1 MGEKILMKG
10 NEAIAEAA
18 ILAGCRHY
26 FGYPIT
32 PQSEL
37 IEHMAKRLQKM
48 DDGCFV
54 QSESEVAAINMVYG
68 ASGSGARVLTSSSS
82 PGVAL
87 KQEGISYIA
96 GAELPCLVINVMRGG
111 PGLGDIQPAQ
121 AEYFQATKG
130 GGNGDYR
137 NIVVAPSTIQE
148 AIELVYLAFELAD
161 KYRNP
166 AMMLLD
172 GVLGQ
177 MMEPV
182 ELPKVIEPKDLP
194 DKNDWAMV
202 GTNKKRQPHVIN
214 SLDIDPYEL
223 EKHNIKLQKK
233 YKQVEKNEIRYE
245 LYNTEGECDG
255 YIAAFGTMARICK
268 STIDMAKE
276 KGINIGLIRPITL
289 WPFPYEQVSKL
300 ADKGKPILTVEL
312 NAGQMWEDVRLG
324 ANGKCDTP
332 FYGKM
337 GGVVPTDSQI
347 YEELKKHIK
356 K

>member
-1 MGEKILMKG
+1 MADKILMKG

-18 ILAGCRHY
+18 ILAGVRHY

-48 DDGCFV
+48 DDGCFI
-54 QSESEVAAINMVYG
+54 QSESEIAAINMIYG

-87 KQEGISYIA
+87 KQEGISYCA
-96 GAELPCLVINVMRGG
+96 GAELPFLVINVMRGG

-121 AEYFQATKG
+121 AEYFQAVKG
-130 GGNGDYR
+130 GGNGDYK

-148 AIELVYLAFELAD
+148 AIELVFKAYELSD

-166 AMMLLD
+166 SVMLLD

-182 ELPKVIEPKDLP
+182 ELPKAIDPKSLP
-194 DKNDWAMV
+194 VKEWAMM
-202 GTNKKRQPHVIN
+202 GTQKKRQPNQIN
-214 SLDIDPYEL
+214 SLDIDPAKL
-223 EKHNIKLQKK
+223 EERNLRLQAK
-233 YKQVEKNEIRYE
+233 YKKMRENEVMVEMYK
-245 LYNTEGECDG
+245 TDQDCDA
-255 YIAAFGTMARICK
+255 YMAAFGTTARICK
-268 STIDMAKE
+268 SVIDLAEQEGLK
-276 KGINIGLIRPITL
+276 IGLIRPITL
-289 WPFPYEQVSKL
+289 YPFPVEQVKEIAS
-300 ADKGKPILTVEL
+300 KGKPILTVEL
-312 NAGQMWEDVRLG
+312 NAGQMVEDVRL
-324 ANGKCDTP
+324 AVNGKCETP
-332 FYGKM
+332 FFGRM
-337 GGVVPTDSQI
+337 GGMVPTDNEI
-347 YEELKKHIK
+347 FNELKKYIK

>member
-1 MGEKILMKG
+1 MAEKILMKG

-37 IEHMAKRLQKM
+37 IEHMAKRLLKM
-48 DDGCFV
+48 DDGCFI

-68 ASGSGARVLTSSSS
+68 ASGSGARVMTSSSS

-87 KQEGISYIA
+87 KQEGISYCA
-96 GAELPCLVINVMRGG
+96 GAELPCLIINVMRGG

-121 AEYFQATKG
+121 ADYFQATKG
-130 GGNGDYR
+130 GGNGDYN

-148 AIELVYLAFELAD
+148 AMDLVYKAFELAD

-182 ELPKVIEPKDLP
+182 ELPKPIDPKDLP
-194 DKNDWAMV
+194 KKDWAMV
-202 GTNKKRQPHVIN
+202 GTQKKRKPNQIN
-214 SLDIDPYEL
+214 SLDIDPVKL
-223 EKHNIKLQKK
+223 EERNWKLQEK
-233 YKQVEKNEIRYE
+233 YKTMEEQEVMVE
-245 LYNTEGECDG
+245 LYRTDKDCDI
-255 YIAAFGTMARICK
+255 YLAAFGTVARICK
-268 STIDMAKE
+268 SVIDMAE
-276 KGINIGLIRPITL
+276 EEGIKVGLVRPITL
-289 WPFPYEQVSKL
+289 FPFPKKQISEIAS
-300 ADKGKPILTVEL
+300 KGKKNSDNRT
-312 NAGQMWEDVRLG
+312 
-324 ANGKCDTP
+324 
-332 FYGKM
+332 
-337 GGVVPTDSQI
+337 
-347 YEELKKHIK
+347 
-356 K
+356 

>member
-96 GAELPCLVINVMRGG
+96 GAQLPCLVINVMRGG
-111 PGLGDIQPAQ
+111 PGLGDIQPSQ
-121 AEYFQATKG
+121 ADYFQAVKG

-148 AIELVYLAFELAD
+148 AMELVYLAFDLAD

-166 AMMLLD
+166 SMMLLD
-172 GVLGQ
+172 GILGQ

-182 ELPKVIEPKDLP
+182 TLPDPIDPKDLP
-194 DKNDWAMV
+194 KKDWAMT
-202 GTNKKRQPHVIN
+202 GTRKKREQNVIN
-214 SLDIDPYEL
+214 SLEIDPAEL
-223 EKHNIKLQKK
+223 EKHNEMLQAK
-233 YKQVEKNEIRYE
+233 YKKIEENETRYE
-245 LYNTEGECDG
+245 LYNADGECDI
-255 YIAAFGTMARICK
+255 YIAAFGSVARICK
-268 STIDMAKE
+268 SVIDQAKE
-276 KGINIGLIRPITL
+276 EGINIGLLRPITL
-289 WPFPYEQVSKL
+289 WPFPYKQVSEL
-300 ADKGKPILTVEL
+300 ASKGKPMLTVEL
-312 NAGQMWEDVRLG
+312 SAGQMVEDIRLG
-324 ANGKCDTP
+324 VNGKCETP
-332 FYGKM
+332 FYGRM
-337 GGVVPTDSQI
+337 GGMVPTDTEI
-347 YEELKKHIK
+347 LAEVKKILKK
-356 K
+356 